1 MNEKGVGMLSSE
13 SKPAVQVAAEPGHR
27 GPGWR
32 RLLEWTGW
40 AGALGFGI
48 VAFYLGDI
56 EAAVV
61 GVAYLIFTLLLRL
74 RGGRLGAVGIS
85 LVSLVTLYFM
95 GAAALT
101 NARVGSQIQWV
112 LVTAGLA
119 AIALTGVIAA
129 ANDLFGPADRSSAR
143 GLGPW
148 ITIGLTLLW
157 LVGVTTWALVSGN
170 REAPDA
176 TISLVAENVAFSDD
190 VLVVPP
196 GEVTVEVAN
205 RDLFWHTFTVEDL
218 GVDLR
223 VPVGAE
229 RIVAFE
235 APPGTYQ
242 YVCAIPG
249 HPEAGMKGSLIV
261 TDA

>member
-1 MNEKGVGMLSSE
+1 MLGSK
-13 SKPAVQVAAEPGHR
+13 SKPAVERTSESGHR
-27 GPGWR
+27 GPLWR
-32 RLLEWTGW
+32 RLLGWTGW

-48 VAFYLGDI
+48 VALLLGDI
-56 EAAVV
+56 EAAA
-61 GVAYLIFTLLLRL
+61 VAVAFLISTLLLRL

-85 LVSLVTLYFM
+85 LVSLVTLFFM

-112 LVTAGLA
+112 LITAVLT
-119 AIALTGVIAA
+119 AIAFTGVIAA
-129 ANDLFGPADRSSAR
+129 VNDLFRPADKSAR
-143 GLGPW
+143 SPGPSITVGLA
-148 ITIGLTLLW
+148 LLW
-157 LVGVTTWALVSGN
+157 LVGVTTWALISGD
-170 REAPDA
+170 RATPDA
-176 TISLVAENVAFSDD
+176 TISLVAENVAFSEE
-190 VLVVPP
+190 VLVGPS
-196 GEVTVEVAN
+196 GEITVEVAN

-229 RIVAFE
+229 RTVAFD

-242 YVCAIPG
+242 YICAIPG

>member
-1 MNEKGVGMLSSE
+1 MLSSK
-13 SKPAVQVAAEPGHR
+13 SKPAVEVTGEPDHR
-27 GPGWR
+27 GPRWR
-32 RLLEWTGW
+32 RLLGWTGW

-48 VAFYLGDI
+48 VALFLGDI
-56 EAAVV
+56 EAAA
-61 GVAYLIFTLLLRL
+61 VAVAFLISTLLLRI

-101 NARVGSQIQWV
+101 NARIGSQIQWV
-112 LVTAGLA
+112 LVTAVLT
-119 AIALTGVIAA
+119 AIAFTGVIAA
-129 ANDLFGPADRSSAR
+129 VNDLFRPADKSSAP
-143 GLGPW
+143 GPGPS

-157 LVGVTTWALVSGN
+157 LVGVTTWALIYAD
-170 REAPDA
+170 RDTPDA
-176 TISLVAENVAFSDD
+176 TISLVAENVAFSED
-190 VLVVPP
+190 VLVGPS
-196 GEVTVEVAN
+196 GEITVKVAN

-229 RIVAFE
+229 RIVAFD

-242 YVCAIPG
+242 YICAIPG

-261 TDA
+261 TDD

>member
-1 MNEKGVGMLSSE
+1 MLGSE
-13 SKPAVQVAAEPGHR
+13 SKQEVQVAAEPGRR

-32 RLLEWTGW
+32 SLIEWTGW

-48 VAFYLGDI
+48 VALSLGDI
-56 EAAVV
+56 EAAAVA
-61 GVAYLIFTLLLRL
+61 VAYLISTLLLRL
-74 RGGRLGAVGIS
+74 QGGRLGAVGIS
-85 LVSLVTLYFM
+85 LVSLVTLFFM

-119 AIALTGVIAA
+119 AIAFTGVVAA
-129 ANDLFGPADRSSAR
+129 ANLPFRTPDGSAR
-143 GLGPW
+143 SPGPS
-148 ITIGLTLLW
+148 ITIGLALLW
-157 LVGVTTWALVSGN
+157 LVGVTTWAMVSGN

-176 TISLVAENVAFSDD
+176 TIALVAENVAFSDD
-190 VLVVPP
+190 VLAVSS

-205 RDLFWHTFTVEDL
+205 RDLFWHTFTVVDL

-229 RIVAFE
+229 RIVAFD

-242 YVCAIPG
+242 YICAIPG

-261 TDA
+261 TDD

>member
-1 MNEKGVGMLSSE
+1 MLSSE
-13 SKPAVQVAAEPGHR
+13 SKPAVEVTTEPQRR

-32 RLLEWTGW
+32 RLLGWTGW
-40 AGALGFGI
+40 AGTLGFGI
-48 VAFYLGDI
+48 VALLLGDI
-56 EAAVV
+56 EAAA
-61 GVAYLIFTLLLRL
+61 VAVAFLISTLLLRL

-101 NARVGSQIQWV
+101 NARVGSQIQWI

-119 AIALTGVIAA
+119 AIAFTGVVAG
-129 ANDLFGPADRSSAR
+129 ANALFRSAGRSSAR
-143 GLGPW
+143 SPGPSITFGLA
-148 ITIGLTLLW
+148 LLW
-157 LVGVTTWALVSGN
+157 LVGVTTWALMSGD
-170 REAPDA
+170 RETPDA
-176 TISLVAENVAFSDD
+176 TTFLVAENVAFSDD
-190 VLVVPP
+190 VLVVSS
-196 GEVTVEVAN
+196 GKITVEVAN
-205 RDLFWHTFTVEDL
+205 RDLFWHTFTIDDL
-218 GVDLR
+218 GIDLR

-229 RIVAFE
+229 RIVTFD

-242 YVCAIPG
+242 YICSIPG

>member
-1 MNEKGVGMLSSE
+1 MLSSE
-13 SKPAVQVAAEPGHR
+13 SKAEVLVANEASHR
-27 GPGWR
+27 GPRWR
-32 RLLEWTGW
+32 RLLNWTGW
-40 AGALGFGI
+40 AGALGFGM
-48 VAFYLGDI
+48 VALFLGDI
-56 EAAVV
+56 EAAAVA
-61 GVAYLIFTLLLRL
+61 VAYLISTLLLRL

-85 LVSLVTLYFM
+85 LVSLVTLFFM

-101 NARVGSQIQWV
+101 NAQVGSQIQWV

-119 AIALTGVIAA
+119 AIAFTGVIAA
-129 ANDLFGPADRSSAR
+129 ANDLFRPADGSAR
-143 GLGPW
+143 STGPS
-148 ITIGLTLLW
+148 ITIGLALLW

-170 REAPDA
+170 REVPDA
-176 TISLVAENVAFSDD
+176 TTSLVAENVAFSDD
-190 VLVVPP
+190 VLVVSS
-196 GEVTVEVAN
+196 GEIMVEVAN

-229 RIVAFE
+229 RIVAFD

-242 YVCAIPG
+242 YICAVPG

-261 TDA
+261 IDD